1 MSDFIVSDLRSEPWF
16 LLQYAVFKVPG
27 LCSSELCPSDWLDQ
41 SSITRMTSCY
51 SSLIQRYFF
60 IIGGHLLSHTVSS
73 IVPSAVWV
81 LTIVFGMGTGVT
93 PRRIATKNF
102 CYLYLLDNQTV
113 KQPLLFFLERRWSSR
128 TFRYG
133 YLVTT
138 SPQLSILPSAAPS
151 LRLGHWLRA
160 LPTPMVWR
168 AVCTRPGNVFTATFW
183 FAITS
188 DSSFV

>member
-27 LCSSELCPSDWLDQ
+27 LCSFELCPSDWLDQ
-41 SSITRMTSCY
+41 SSITRMASCY
-51 SSLIQRYFF
+51 SSLIQRCFF

-102 CYLYLLDNQTV
+102 CYLSSCNMMLCYNYSESA
-113 KQPLLFFLERRWSSR
+113 PLLPHRANPHITIFLSQH
-128 TFRYG
+128 
-133 YLVTT
+133 
-138 SPQLSILPSAAPS
+138 PCKHACS
-151 LRLGHWLRA
+151 LLIQKPLLHS
-160 LPTPMVWR
+160 
-168 AVCTRPGNVFTATFW
+168 VF
-183 FAITS
+183 
-188 DSSFV
+188 DN